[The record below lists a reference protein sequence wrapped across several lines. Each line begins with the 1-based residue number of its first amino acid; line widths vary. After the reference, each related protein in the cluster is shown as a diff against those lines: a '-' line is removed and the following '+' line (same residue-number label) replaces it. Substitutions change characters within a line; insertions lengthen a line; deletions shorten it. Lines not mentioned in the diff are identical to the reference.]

1 MAAMSASSERY
12 DLIVVGLGAMGAA
25 VTYQASSLG
34 MRVLGID
41 RHNPPHEF
49 GSTKA
54 ETRITR
60 LAVGEGEQYLPFV
73 ARSHEI
79 WRDLEQRSGEQL
91 LHQCGGY
98 IVTEQTPV
106 AGQRWR
112 DFVLETDRIAAAAGI
127 EFHVLGDTDPTPA
140 PAGMVGFEN
149 KRIGFEPT
157 AGLVMAE
164 RAVAVQLRLAAQA
177 GATIQTD
184 ETVTSVTPNADG
196 VIVESTGGRYQAD
209 NVVIAAGPWLADFV
223 DEADGSR
230 LRVTRQVVYWFEV
243 DNPEAFSTERFPF
256 VMWVGDTDE
265 DYVGVF
271 PIPPGGTPALKVLGE
286 QFVADTHPETVDR
299 TVSRAEI
306 KAFHERH
313 IAPKLP
319 GVSDRCVSAGVCL
332 YTNTPDDHFL
342 IDTALDSDRI
352 LLMSPCSGHGFKH
365 SAALGEAVA
374 QQISGGQSELDLT
387 PFGRARFG

>member
-1 MAAMSASSERY
+1 
-12 DLIVVGLGAMGAA
+12 MGAA
-25 VTYQASSLG
+25 VTYQASALG
-34 MRVLGID
+34 LRVLGID
-41 RHNPPHEF
+41 RHNPPHDF

-79 WRDLEQRSGEQL
+79 WRDLETRYGERL

-98 IVTEQTPV
+98 IITEQTPV
-106 AGQRWR
+106 SGQRWH
-112 DFVLETDRIAAAAGI
+112 DFVLETDRIAADAGI
-127 EFHVLGDTDPTPA
+127 EFHVLGDAVGAAGPDNIGVSGTIPP
-140 PAGMVGFEN
+140 PAGMAGLAG

-164 RAVAVQLRLAAQA
+164 RAVAVQLQLAAAA
-177 GATIQTD
+177 GAVIRTD
-184 ETVTSVTPNADG
+184 EPVTEVLPDADG
-196 VIVESTGGRYQAD
+196 VDVVSTAGRYRAD
-209 NVVIAAGPWLADFV
+209 QVVVATGPWLADLIDPV
-223 DEADGSR
+223 DGDR
-230 LRVTRQVVYWFEV
+230 LQVTRQVVYWFEV
-243 DNPEAFSTERFPF
+243 EDPEAFSTERFPF

-265 DYVGVF
+265 DYVGIF

-286 QFVADTHPETVDR
+286 QFLTTTHPETVDR
-299 TVSRAEI
+299 KVSVDEI
-306 KAFHERH
+306 QAFHRRH

-319 GVSDRCVSAGVCL
+319 AVSNRCVAAEVCL

-342 IDTALDSDRI
+342 IDTATGSERV

-374 QQISGGQSELDLT
+374 QMISRGRSDLDLT
-387 PFGRARFG
+387 PFSRSRFG

>member
-1 MAAMSASSERY
+1 MPTAPERY

-25 VTYQASSLG
+25 VTYQAASLG
-34 MRVLGID
+34 LRVLGID
-41 RHNPPHEF
+41 RHNPPHDF

-79 WRDLEQRSGEQL
+79 WRDLERKSGEQL

-106 AGQRWR
+106 PGQRWQ
-112 DFVLETDRIAAAAGI
+112 DFVLETNRIASAAGI
-127 EFHVLGDTDPTPA
+127 EFHVLGDSNPIPP
-140 PAGMVGFEN
+140 PAGIVGLEN

-164 RAVAVQLRLAAQA
+164 RAVAVQLQLAAAA
-177 GATIQTD
+177 GATIRTG
-184 ETVTSVTPNADG
+184 ETVTSVTPDTSGVTVATAEGHYRAD
-196 VIVESTGGRYQAD
+196 QA
-209 NVVIAAGPWLADFV
+209 VIAAGPWLADLIGQT
-223 DEADGSR
+223 DAAK

-243 DNPEAFSTERFPF
+243 DDPDAFSTERFPF

-265 DYVGVF
+265 DYVGIF

-286 QFVADTHPETVDR
+286 QFVTDTHPETVDR
-299 TVSRAEI
+299 TVSPLEI
-306 KAFHERH
+306 QAFHERH
-313 IAPKLP
+313 IAPKMP
-319 GVSDRCVSAGVCL
+319 GVSNRCVKAGVCL

-374 QQISGGQSELDLT
+374 QQVSSGKSEQNLT
-387 PFGRARFG
+387 PFRRTRFG